1 MAVGNLKEA
10 EELAAEIRQNLP
22 RADEFIQR
30 LTMDELPPAR
40 LAHIPRALLLGFLK
54 QLHKSR

>member
-1 MAVGNLKEA
+1 LSESEDLAVQ
-10 EELAAEIRQNLP
+10 IRMDMR
-22 RADEFIQR
+22 RADEYIQR

-54 QLHKSR
+54 QLQKPG